1 MKTIFECTLVSPVNQ
16 KQTVTQEQMRIIS
29 TKLSHTG
36 GGQGRKKNNFGKRK
50 SHYLKNLVVI
60 SKEEMKRPP
69 TFIHAIDKRGRN

>member
-36 GGQGRKKNNFGKRK
+36 VDRGEKINFGKRK
-50 SHYLKNLVVI
+50 SHYFKNLVVI

>member
-36 GGQGRKKNNFGKRK
+36 VDRGKKIMFGKRK
-50 SHYLKNLVVI
+50 PHYFKNLVVI

-69 TFIHAIDKRGRN
+69 IFIHAIDKRGRN

>member
-36 GGQGRKKNNFGKRK
+36 GGQGMKKINFRKRK
-50 SHYLKNLVVI
+50 SHYFKNLVVI
-60 SKEEMKRPP
+60 PKEEMKRPP
-69 TFIHAIDKRGRN
+69 IFIHATDKRGRN